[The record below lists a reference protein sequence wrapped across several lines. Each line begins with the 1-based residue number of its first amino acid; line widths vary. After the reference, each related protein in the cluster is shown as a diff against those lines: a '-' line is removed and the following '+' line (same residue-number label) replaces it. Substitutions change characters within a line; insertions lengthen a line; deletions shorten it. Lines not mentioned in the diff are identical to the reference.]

1 MTQSLHTDTRQGA
14 GGTARGGD
22 DRAPLFARLAG
33 LAASLPVVLIPGSA
47 IYMMVW
53 ARWTFYERHPDYI
66 QQSAPTVSRAIT
78 DPYIG
83 DPFAAAIVAV
93 AVVIALAAVPIAY
106 AYYGAI
112 SARAGHMPK
121 VAASLRRMM
130 ALFLV
135 MQALG
140 TTGMVIC
147 TQITFRHD
155 HDLHMLG
162 SYLFFVFQALAI
174 LMSGIITTRLMR
186 LPDTGRP
193 SYLRLGSR
201 YTRFRRAASFFTAGL
216 AGLYV
221 ALFLV
226 KGMDLPVTEYT
237 IYYIYTVQ
245 EIVTI
250 SAYITQVMLY
260 APEIYRIVRTFV
272 ASGTW
277 RLEGAAAAA

>member
-1 MTQSLHTDTRQGA
+1 MRQSSHTATD
-14 GGTARGGD
+14 GGTPAS
-22 DRAPLFARLAG
+22 DRAPLLARLTG
-33 LAASLPVVLIPGSA
+33 LAAGLPVVLVPASA

-53 ARWTFYERHPDYI
+53 ARWTFYERHPDYV

-83 DPFAAAIVAV
+83 DPFAAAILGVAI
-93 AVVIALAAVPIAY
+93 VIALAILPISY
-106 AYYGAI
+106 AFYGAI

-130 ALFLV
+130 AVFLV
-135 MQALG
+135 MQVLG
-140 TTGMVIC
+140 TSGMVIC
-147 TQITFRHD
+147 TQVTFRHN

-162 SYLFFVFQALAI
+162 SYLFFVFQALSI
-174 LMSGIITTRLMR
+174 LMSGIITTRLLR

-193 SYLRLGSR
+193 SYLCLGSR
-201 YTRFRRAASFFTAGL
+201 YTRLRRTLAFVTAGL

-226 KGMDLPVTEYT
+226 KGLDLPVTEYT

-260 APEIYRIVRTFV
+260 APEIYRIARNLA

>member
-1 MTQSLHTDTRQGA
+1 MRQSLHTAT
-14 GGTARGGD
+14 GGSAPGSE
-22 DRAPLFARLAG
+22 RAPLLARLAG
-33 LAASLPVVLIPGSA
+33 LAASVPVVVIPAWA

-83 DPFAAAIVAV
+83 DPFAAVILAV
-93 AVVIALAAVPIAY
+93 AIVIALAMVPLTY
-106 AYYGAI
+106 AFYGAI

-121 VAASLRRMM
+121 AAASLRRMM
-130 ALFLV
+130 AVFLV
-135 MQALG
+135 MQVLG
-140 TTGMVIC
+140 TSGMVIC
-147 TQITFRHD
+147 TQVTFRHD

-162 SYLFFVFQALAI
+162 SYLFFVFQALSI

-193 SYLRLGSR
+193 SYLCLGSR
-201 YTRFRRAASFFTAGL
+201 YTRLRRALAFVTAGL

-226 KGMDLPVTEYT
+226 KGLDLPVTEYT
-237 IYYIYTVQ
+237 IYYVYTVQ

-250 SAYITQVMLY
+250 SAYIVQVMLY
-260 APEIYRIVRTFV
+260 APEIYRIARNLV
-272 ASGTW
+272 ASGTL
-277 RLEGAAAAA
+277 RLDAAPATA

>member
-1 MTQSLHTDTRQGA
+1 MEQSLNAGA
-14 GGTARGGD
+14 GEASADASRG
-22 DRAPLFARLAG
+22 ARLAG
-33 LAASLPVVLIPGSA
+33 WIVALPVVIVPGFA

-66 QQSAPTVSRAIT
+66 QHSAPTVSRAIT

-83 DPFAAAIVAV
+83 DPFAAAILGV
-93 AVVIALAAVPIAY
+93 AVVIALAMVPLAY
-106 AYYGAI
+106 AFYGAI
-112 SARAGHMPK
+112 SARAGHLPK

-140 TTGMVIC
+140 TAGMVIC
-147 TQITFRHD
+147 TQVTFRHH

-162 SYLFFVFQALAI
+162 SYLFFVFQALSI
-174 LMSGIITTRLMR
+174 LMSGIITTRLLR

-193 SYLRLGSR
+193 SYLCLGSR
-201 YTRFRRAASFFTAGL
+201 YTRLRRILAFVTAGF

-221 ALFLV
+221 ALFLI
-226 KGMDLPVTEYT
+226 KGLDLPVTEYT

-250 SAYITQVMLY
+250 SAYIVQVMLY
-260 APEIYRIVRTFV
+260 APEIYRIVRNLA

>member
-1 MTQSLHTDTRQGA
+1 MRQSLHTAT
-14 GGTARGGD
+14 GGSAPGSE
-22 DRAPLFARLAG
+22 RAPLLARLAG
-33 LAASLPVVLIPGSA
+33 LAASVPVVVIPAWA

-83 DPFAAAIVAV
+83 DPFAAVILAV
-93 AVVIALAAVPIAY
+93 AIVIALAMVPLTY
-106 AYYGAI
+106 AFYGAI

-130 ALFLV
+130 AVFLV
-135 MQALG
+135 MQVLG
-140 TTGMVIC
+140 TSGMVIC
-147 TQITFRHD
+147 TQVTFRHD

-162 SYLFFVFQALAI
+162 SYLFFVFQALSI

-193 SYLRLGSR
+193 SYLCLSSR
-201 YTRFRRAASFFTAGL
+201 YTRLRRALAFVTAGL

-226 KGMDLPVTEYT
+226 KGLDLPVTEYT
-237 IYYIYTVQ
+237 IYYVYTVQ

-250 SAYITQVMLY
+250 SAYIVQVMLY
-260 APEIYRIVRTFV
+260 APEIYRIVRNLV
-272 ASGTW
+272 ASGTL
-277 RLEGAAAAA
+277 RLDAAPATA

>member
-1 MTQSLHTDTRQGA
+1 MRQSSHTATD
-14 GGTARGGD
+14 GGTPAR
-22 DRAPLFARLAG
+22 DRAPFLARLVG
-33 LAASLPVVLIPGSA
+33 LAASLPVVLVPASA

-66 QQSAPTVSRAIT
+66 QHSAPTVSRAIT

-83 DPFAAAIVAV
+83 DPFAAAILGV
-93 AVVIALAAVPIAY
+93 AVVIALAILPISY
-106 AYYGAI
+106 AFYGAI
-112 SARAGHMPK
+112 SARAGHLPK
-121 VAASLRRMM
+121 VAAGLRRMM
-130 ALFLV
+130 AVFLV
-135 MQALG
+135 MQVLG
-140 TTGMVIC
+140 TSGMVIC
-147 TQITFRHD
+147 TQVTFRHD

-162 SYLFFVFQALAI
+162 SYLFFVFQALSI
-174 LMSGIITTRLMR
+174 LMSGIITTRLLR

-201 YTRFRRAASFFTAGL
+201 YTRLRRTLAFATAGL
-216 AGLYV
+216 AGIYV
-221 ALFLV
+221 VLFLV
-226 KGMDLPVTEYT
+226 KGLDLPVTEYT

-250 SAYITQVMLY
+250 SAYIVQVMLY
-260 APEIYRIVRTFV
+260 APEVYRIARNLA